1 MLTLLNLPAGQED
14 LFIQTNSCSDT
25 KQLDDKSL
33 HIVQCP
39 WRSPAFTQL
48 ANQLD
53 KFFEKNRFEQLGQ
66 SQYQKHGKSIWLLR
80 QISDLHEATMNVP
93 CSLPRNCYDSKFLD
107 TRDLTQTTLLQIK
120 DEIDIQSILIKV
132 ATP

>member
-1 MLTLLNLPAGQED
+1 MLTLLDIPDGQED
-14 LFIQTNSCSDT
+14 LFNQTNSCSDT

-33 HIVQCP
+33 KIAQCP
-39 WRSPAFTQL
+39 WRSSEFTQL
-48 ANQLD
+48 AHELD
-53 KFFEKNRFEQLGQ
+53 KLFEKNNAEKLGKR
-66 SQYQKHGKSIWLLR
+66 YQKNGKSFWLLR

-107 TRDLTQTTLLQIK
+107 TCDLTQTTLLQIK